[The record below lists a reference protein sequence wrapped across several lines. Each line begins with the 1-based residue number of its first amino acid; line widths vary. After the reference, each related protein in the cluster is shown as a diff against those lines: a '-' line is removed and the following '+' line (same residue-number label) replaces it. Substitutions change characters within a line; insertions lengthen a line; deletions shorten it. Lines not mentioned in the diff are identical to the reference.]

1 MINSKNIDE
10 QWFLFWDQMLY
21 SRALYIFASV
31 LELVDK
37 GDSKS
42 PAFGRGGSSPPTGTI
57 YFLLIS

>member
-1 MINSKNIDE
+1 
-10 QWFLFWDQMLY
+10 MLY

-57 YFLLIS
+57 IFISPNS

>member
-1 MINSKNIDE
+1 
-10 QWFLFWDQMLY
+10 MLY
-21 SRALYIFASV
+21 FRAYASV

-57 YFLLIS
+57 IYFSLALQAQVHATE